1 MSPLPIPLREVR
13 VRPVRADEVPR
24 WNETL
29 RQQHY
34 LGFRKLCGC
43 QLKQVAVHG
52 QRWLALLGW
61 QAAALHSGPRD
72 RWIGWSPLQRR
83 TRLFL
88 LANQSRFLLLP
99 RAGSQPG
106 LASRVLGLS
115 LRRLPRDWQQR
126 YATPLL
132 LVETFVDPQ
141 RFRGTCYRAANWIEL
156 GLTRGFG
163 RVRDAPLSYRRH
175 GRPKTVFV
183 YPLQRDARAQ
193 LAGRHP
199 HPAWQQERNRIHLT
213 PKQLESLWNH
223 LRAIPDFR
231 KPRGLRHPLVTVLVI
246 VLAARLKGKKNVTG
260 IWIFGRK
267 LTQKQLARAGARRN
281 PTSGQRV
288 APSLNTI
295 RRVLAGVDQQQVEA
309 ELDAWLQQQ
318 AGEVEPGEALAL
330 DGKWLRGSYDR
341 DQQPDGE
348 LADEP
353 PRQQLAVVGLD
364 TRQVYAQ
371 VGFTGK
377 KEDAEAKAGR
387 AALKRIDLSGR
398 VVVFDA
404 LHTQRATVEQIIA
417 AGAYY
422 LAPVKQNQPTLCAA
436 LEGLDWSRCRSGSMT
451 WLSGGRVQTHT
462 IWVTGDLA
470 GGPQR
475 LPFPGARVAA
485 KLVREAEHKKTGQRR
500 KVQAAYYVTNL
511 RPQNAG
517 PRQLL
522 ELARDY
528 WGAVENGMHRVR
540 DGAKLRE
547 DACRARKGHQPGV
560 LAACNNL
567 AISILRLLG
576 HKNIS
581 RAMEEMSRRQAFCLA
596 VA

>member
-1 MSPLPIPLREVR
+1 M
-13 VRPVRADEVPR
+13 
-24 WNETL
+24 
-29 RQQHY
+29 
-34 LGFRKLCGC
+34 
-43 QLKQVAVHG
+43 
-52 QRWLALLGW
+52 
-61 QAAALHSGPRD
+61 
-72 RWIGWSPLQRR
+72 
-83 TRLFL
+83 
-88 LANQSRFLLLP
+88 
-99 RAGSQPG
+99 
-106 LASRVLGLS
+106 
-115 LRRLPRDWQQR
+115 
-126 YATPLL
+126 
-132 LVETFVDPQ
+132 
-141 RFRGTCYRAANWIEL
+141 
-156 GLTRGFG
+156 
-163 RVRDAPLSYRRH
+163 
-175 GRPKTVFV
+175 
-183 YPLQRDARAQ
+183 
-193 LAGRHP
+193 
-199 HPAWQQERNRIHLT
+199 
-213 PKQLESLWNH
+213 
-223 LRAIPDFR
+223 
-231 KPRGLRHPLVTVLVI
+231 
-246 VLAARLKGKKNVTG
+246 
-260 IWIFGRK
+260 
-267 LTQKQLARAGARRN
+267 
-281 PTSGQRV
+281 

-318 AGEVEPGEALAL
+318 AGQVEPGEALAL

-353 PRQQLAVVGLD
+353 PRQQLTVVGLD

-387 AALKRIDLSGR
+387 AALERIDLLGR
-398 VVVFDA
+398 VIVFDA

-417 AGAYY
+417 GGGYY

-436 LEGLDWSRCRSGSMT
+436 LDGLDWSRCRSGSMT

-462 IWVTGDLA
+462 IRVTGEMAD
-470 GGPQR
+470 GPQR

-485 KLVREAEHKKTGQRR
+485 QLVRQAEHKKTGQRR
-500 KVQAAYYVTNL
+500 KVQEAYYVTNL

-560 LAACNNL
+560 LAAFNNL

>member
-24 WNETL
+24 WNDTL

-43 QLKQVAVHG
+43 QLKQVAVQG

-115 LRRLPRDWQQR
+115 LRRLPRDWQQS
-126 YATPLL
+126 YAPPLCWSRCL
-132 LVETFVDPQ
+132 SIRSASAGPATTLPTGSSWDLPAASGACARAPQ
-141 RFRGTCYRAANWIEL
+141 LPPPRAAQD
-156 GLTRGFG
+156 R
-163 RVRDAPLSYRRH
+163 
-175 GRPKTVFV
+175 
-183 YPLQRDARAQ
+183 
-193 LAGRHP
+193 
-199 HPAWQQERNRIHLT
+199 
-213 PKQLESLWNH
+213 
-223 LRAIPDFR
+223 LRLP
-231 KPRGLRHPLVTVLVI
+231 
-246 VLAARLKGKKNVTG
+246 LAARRARAAGGAPPAPRLATGKESDPLDSQATRIAVEPLARHPG
-260 IWIFGRK
+260 LPQAARLAASAGDGAGDRAGGAPERQEERDRIWIFGRK

-318 AGEVEPGEALAL
+318 AGQVEPGEALAL

-341 DQQPDGE
+341 DRQPDGE

-353 PRQQLAVVGLD
+353 PRQQLTVVGLD

-387 AALKRIDLSGR
+387 AALERIDLLGR
-398 VVVFDA
+398 VIVFDA

-417 AGAYY
+417 AGA
-422 LAPVKQNQPTLCAA
+422 T
-436 LEGLDWSRCRSGSMT
+436 T
-451 WLSGGRVQTHT
+451 W
-462 IWVTGDLA
+462 
-470 GGPQR
+470 
-475 LPFPGARVAA
+475 
-485 KLVREAEHKKTGQRR
+485 RR
-500 KVQAAYYVTNL
+500 
-511 RPQNAG
+511 
-517 PRQLL
+517 
-522 ELARDY
+522 
-528 WGAVENGMHRVR
+528 
-540 DGAKLRE
+540 
-547 DACRARKGHQPGV
+547 
-560 LAACNNL
+560 
-567 AISILRLLG
+567 
-576 HKNIS
+576 
-581 RAMEEMSRRQAFCLA
+581 
-596 VA
+596 

>member
-1 MSPLPIPLREVR
+1 MGAFPPRISSGLVATICQQHWTFPPVSAITQAVSPLPIPLREVR

-24 WNETL
+24 WNDTL

-43 QLKQVAVHG
+43 QLKQVAVQG
-52 QRWLALLGW
+52 QRW
-61 QAAALHSGPRD
+61 
-72 RWIGWSPLQRR
+72 
-83 TRLFL
+83 
-88 LANQSRFLLLP
+88 
-99 RAGSQPG
+99 

-141 RFRGTCYRAANWIEL
+141 RFRGTCYHAANWIEL

-213 PKQLESLWNH
+213 AKQLESLWNH

-246 VLAARLKGKKNVTG
+246 VLAARLQGKKNVTE

-281 PTSGQRV
+281 PASGQRV

-318 AGEVEPGEALAL
+318 AGQVEPGEALAL

-341 DQQPDGE
+341 DQQRDGE

-353 PRQQLAVVGLD
+353 PRQQLTVVGLD

-377 KEDAEAKAGR
+377 KQDAEAKAGR
-387 AALKRIDLSGR
+387 AALERIDLPGR

-417 AGAYY
+417 AGGYY

-462 IWVTGDLA
+462 IWVTGEMAD
-470 GGPQR
+470 GPQR

-485 KLVREAEHKKTGQRR
+485 QLVRQAEHKKTGQRR

-560 LAACNNL
+560 LAAFNNL

>member
-1 MSPLPIPLREVR
+1 M
-13 VRPVRADEVPR
+13 
-24 WNETL
+24 
-29 RQQHY
+29 
-34 LGFRKLCGC
+34 
-43 QLKQVAVHG
+43 
-52 QRWLALLGW
+52 
-61 QAAALHSGPRD
+61 
-72 RWIGWSPLQRR
+72 
-83 TRLFL
+83 
-88 LANQSRFLLLP
+88 
-99 RAGSQPG
+99 
-106 LASRVLGLS
+106 
-115 LRRLPRDWQQR
+115 
-126 YATPLL
+126 

-141 RFRGTCYRAANWIEL
+141 RFRGTCYHAANWIEL

-183 YPLQRDARAQ
+183 YPLQLDARAQ

-213 PKQLESLWNH
+213 AKQLESLWNH

-231 KPRGLRHPLVTVLVI
+231 QPRGLRHPLVTVLVI
-246 VLAARLKGKKNVTG
+246 VLAARLQGKKNVTE

-295 RRVLAGVDQQQVEA
+295 RRVLAGVDQQRVEA

-318 AGEVEPGEALAL
+318 AGQVEPGEALAL

-341 DQQPDGE
+341 DQQRDGE

-353 PRQQLAVVGLD
+353 PRQQLTVVGLD

-377 KEDAEAKAGR
+377 KQDAEAKAGR
-387 AALKRIDLSGR
+387 AALERIDLSGR
-398 VVVFDA
+398 VIVFDA

-417 AGAYY
+417 AGGYY

-470 GGPQR
+470 DGPQR

-485 KLVREAEHKKTGQRR
+485 KLVRQAEHKKTGQRR

-547 DACRARKGHQPGV
+547 DACRARKGNQPGV

>member
-1 MSPLPIPLREVR
+1 M
-13 VRPVRADEVPR
+13 
-24 WNETL
+24 
-29 RQQHY
+29 
-34 LGFRKLCGC
+34 
-43 QLKQVAVHG
+43 
-52 QRWLALLGW
+52 
-61 QAAALHSGPRD
+61 
-72 RWIGWSPLQRR
+72 
-83 TRLFL
+83 
-88 LANQSRFLLLP
+88 
-99 RAGSQPG
+99 
-106 LASRVLGLS
+106 
-115 LRRLPRDWQQR
+115 
-126 YATPLL
+126 
-132 LVETFVDPQ
+132 
-141 RFRGTCYRAANWIEL
+141 
-156 GLTRGFG
+156 
-163 RVRDAPLSYRRH
+163 
-175 GRPKTVFV
+175 
-183 YPLQRDARAQ
+183 
-193 LAGRHP
+193 
-199 HPAWQQERNRIHLT
+199 
-213 PKQLESLWNH
+213 
-223 LRAIPDFR
+223 
-231 KPRGLRHPLVTVLVI
+231 
-246 VLAARLKGKKNVTG
+246 
-260 IWIFGRK
+260 
-267 LTQKQLARAGARRN
+267 
-281 PTSGQRV
+281 
-288 APSLNTI
+288 
-295 RRVLAGVDQQQVEA
+295 
-309 ELDAWLQQQ
+309 
-318 AGEVEPGEALAL
+318 
-330 DGKWLRGSYDR
+330 
-341 DQQPDGE
+341 
-348 LADEP
+348 
-353 PRQQLAVVGLD
+353 VGLD

-387 AALKRIDLSGR
+387 AALERIDLSGR

-417 AGAYY
+417 AGGYY

-485 KLVREAEHKKTGQRR
+485 KLVRQAEHKKTGQRR

-560 LAACNNL
+560 LAAFNNL

>member
-24 WNETL
+24 WNDTL

-43 QLKQVAVHG
+43 QLKQVAVQG

-99 RAGSQPG
+99 RVGSQPG

-115 LRRLPRDWQQR
+115 LRCLPRDWQQS
-126 YATPLL
+126 YAPPLCWSRRL
-132 LVETFVDPQ
+132 SIRSAFAGPATTLPTGSSWD
-141 RFRGTCYRAANWIEL
+141 L
-156 GLTRGFG
+156 
-163 RVRDAPLSYRRH
+163 PL
-175 GRPKTVFV
+175 
-183 YPLQRDARAQ
+183 
-193 LAGRHP
+193 
-199 HPAWQQERNRIHLT
+199 AWQQERNRIHLT

-281 PTSGQRV
+281 PASGQRV

-318 AGEVEPGEALAL
+318 AGQVEPGEALAL

-341 DQQPDGE
+341 DQQRDGE

-353 PRQQLAVVGLD
+353 PRQQLTVVGLD

-377 KEDAEAKAGR
+377 KEDAETKAGR
-387 AALKRIDLSGR
+387 AALERIDLPGR
-398 VVVFDA
+398 VVVFAA

-417 AGAYY
+417 AGGYY

-436 LEGLDWSRCRSGSMT
+436 LEGLDWSRCRSGSMA

-462 IWVTGDLA
+462 IWVTGEMAD
-470 GGPQR
+470 GPQR
-475 LPFPGARVAA
+475 LPFPGVRVAA
-485 KLVREAEHKKTGQRR
+485 QLVRQAEHKKTGQRR
-500 KVQAAYYVTNL
+500 KLQAAYYVTNL

-560 LAACNNL
+560 LAAFNNL

>member
-1 MSPLPIPLREVR
+1 M
-13 VRPVRADEVPR
+13 
-24 WNETL
+24 
-29 RQQHY
+29 
-34 LGFRKLCGC
+34 
-43 QLKQVAVHG
+43 
-52 QRWLALLGW
+52 
-61 QAAALHSGPRD
+61 
-72 RWIGWSPLQRR
+72 
-83 TRLFL
+83 
-88 LANQSRFLLLP
+88 
-99 RAGSQPG
+99 
-106 LASRVLGLS
+106 
-115 LRRLPRDWQQR
+115 
-126 YATPLL
+126 

-141 RFRGTCYRAANWIEL
+141 RFRGTCYHAANWIEL

-175 GRPKTVFV
+175 GQPKTVFV

-213 PKQLESLWNH
+213 AKQLESLWNH

-246 VLAARLKGKKNVTG
+246 VLAARLKGKKNVTE

-353 PRQQLAVVGLD
+353 PRQQLTVVGLD

-560 LAACNNL
+560 LAAFNNL

>member
-24 WNETL
+24 WNDTL

-43 QLKQVAVHG
+43 QLEQVAVQG

-61 QAAALHSGPRD
+61 QAAALHC
-72 RWIGWSPLQRR
+72 
-83 TRLFL
+83 
-88 LANQSRFLLLP
+88 
-99 RAGSQPG
+99 GSQPG

-126 YATPLL
+126 YAPPPLL

-141 RFRGTCYRAANWIEL
+141 RFRGTCYHAANWIEL

-163 RVRDAPLSYRRH
+163 RV
-175 GRPKTVFV
+175 
-183 YPLQRDARAQ
+183 RDARAQ

-246 VLAARLKGKKNVTG
+246 VLAARLKGKKNVTE

-318 AGEVEPGEALAL
+318 AGQVEPGEALAL

-341 DQQPDGE
+341 DQQRDGE

-353 PRQQLAVVGLD
+353 PRQQLTVVGLD

-377 KEDAEAKAGR
+377 KEDAEAKAG
-387 AALKRIDLSGR
+387 GR
-398 VVVFDA
+398 LWSA
-404 LHTQRATVEQIIA
+404 STCW
-417 AGAYY
+417 GAWSCSTRCTRNG
-422 LAPVKQNQPTLCAA
+422 PR
-436 LEGLDWSRCRSGSMT
+436 WSRSSR
-451 WLSGGRVQTHT
+451 
-462 IWVTGDLA
+462 
-470 GGPQR
+470 
-475 LPFPGARVAA
+475 PGA
-485 KLVREAEHKKTGQRR
+485 TTWRR
-500 KVQAAYYVTNL
+500 
-511 RPQNAG
+511 
-517 PRQLL
+517 
-522 ELARDY
+522 
-528 WGAVENGMHRVR
+528 
-540 DGAKLRE
+540 
-547 DACRARKGHQPGV
+547 
-560 LAACNNL
+560 
-567 AISILRLLG
+567 
-576 HKNIS
+576 
-581 RAMEEMSRRQAFCLA
+581 
-596 VA
+596 

>member
-24 WNETL
+24 WNDTL

-43 QLKQVAVHG
+43 QLKQVAVQG
-52 QRWLALLGW
+52 QRW
-61 QAAALHSGPRD
+61 
-72 RWIGWSPLQRR
+72 
-83 TRLFL
+83 
-88 LANQSRFLLLP
+88 
-99 RAGSQPG
+99 

-141 RFRGTCYRAANWIEL
+141 RFRGTCYHAANWIEL

-223 LRAIPDFR
+223 LRAIPDFCQ
-231 KPRGLRHPLVTVLVI
+231 PCGLRHPLVTVLVI
-246 VLAARLKGKKNVTG
+246 VLAARLKGKKNVTE

-281 PTSGQRV
+281 PASGQRV

-295 RRVLAGVDQQQVEA
+295 RRVLAGVDQQR
-309 ELDAWLQQQ
+309 
-318 AGEVEPGEALAL
+318 VEPGEALAL

-353 PRQQLAVVGLD
+353 PRQQLTVVGLD

-387 AALKRIDLSGR
+387 AALERIDLSGR

-417 AGAYY
+417 AGGYY

-462 IWVTGDLA
+462 IWVTGEMAD
-470 GGPQR
+470 GPQR
-475 LPFPGARVAA
+475 LPFPGARGAA
-485 KLVREAEHKKTGQRR
+485 QLVRQAEHKKTGQRR
-500 KVQAAYYVTNL
+500 KVQAAYYVVSSNE
-511 RPQNAG
+511 R
-517 PRQLL
+517 
-522 ELARDY
+522 
-528 WGAVENGMHRVR
+528 
-540 DGAKLRE
+540 
-547 DACRARKGHQPGV
+547 
-560 LAACNNL
+560 
-567 AISILRLLG
+567 
-576 HKNIS
+576 
-581 RAMEEMSRRQAFCLA
+581 
-596 VA
+596 

>member
-1 MSPLPIPLREVR
+1 MRLPAQAGRCAGPALAGAARLAGGRPALRPARPLDRLVPAAAPHAPVPARQPVALAAAAARR
-13 VRPVRADEVPR
+13 LAARAGLARARPQPAAPATR
-24 WNETL
+24 L
-29 RQQHY
+29 
-34 LGFRKLCGC
+34 
-43 QLKQVAVHG
+43 
-52 QRWLALLGW
+52 
-61 QAAALHSGPRD
+61 AAAL
-72 RWIGWSPLQRR
+72 
-83 TRLFL
+83 
-88 LANQSRFLLLP
+88 
-99 RAGSQPG
+99 RAP
-106 LASRVLGLS
+106 
-115 LRRLPRDWQQR
+115 P
-126 YATPLL
+126 L

-141 RFRGTCYRAANWIEL
+141 RFRGTCYHAANWIEL

-163 RVRDAPLSYRRH
+163 RVRGAPLSYRRH

-213 PKQLESLWNH
+213 AKQLESLWNH

-246 VLAARLKGKKNVTG
+246 VLAARLKGKKNVTE

-281 PTSGQRV
+281 PVSGQRV

-295 RRVLAGVDQQQVEA
+295 RRVLAGVDQQRVEA

-318 AGEVEPGEALAL
+318 AGQVEPGEALAL

-341 DQQPDGE
+341 DQQADGE

-353 PRQQLAVVGLD
+353 PRQQLTVVGLD

-387 AALKRIDLSGR
+387 AALERIDLLGR
-398 VVVFDA
+398 VIVFDA

-422 LAPVKQNQPTLCAA
+422 LAPVKQNQPSLCAA

-462 IWVTGDLA
+462 IRVTGEMAD
-470 GGPQR
+470 GPQR

-485 KLVREAEHKKTGQRR
+485 QLVREAEHKKTGQRR

-540 DGAKLRE
+540 DGTKLRE
-547 DACRARKGHQPGV
+547 DACRARKGNQPGV

>member
-1 MSPLPIPLREVR
+1 M
-13 VRPVRADEVPR
+13 
-24 WNETL
+24 
-29 RQQHY
+29 
-34 LGFRKLCGC
+34 
-43 QLKQVAVHG
+43 
-52 QRWLALLGW
+52 
-61 QAAALHSGPRD
+61 
-72 RWIGWSPLQRR
+72 
-83 TRLFL
+83 
-88 LANQSRFLLLP
+88 
-99 RAGSQPG
+99 
-106 LASRVLGLS
+106 
-115 LRRLPRDWQQR
+115 
-126 YATPLL
+126 

-141 RFRGTCYRAANWIEL
+141 RFRGTCYHAANWIEL

-193 LAGRHP
+193 LAGHHP

-213 PKQLESLWNH
+213 AKQLESLWNH

-246 VLAARLKGKKNVTG
+246 VLAARLKGKKNVTE

-295 RRVLAGVDQQQVEA
+295 RRVLAGVDQQRVEA

-318 AGEVEPGEALAL
+318 AGQVEPGEALAL

-353 PRQQLAVVGLD
+353 PRQQLTVVGLD

-387 AALKRIDLSGR
+387 AALERIDLLGR
-398 VVVFDA
+398 VIVFDA

-417 AGAYY
+417 GGGYY

-547 DACRARKGHQPGV
+547 DACRARKGNQPGV
-560 LAACNNL
+560 LAAFNNL

>member
-1 MSPLPIPLREVR
+1 M
-13 VRPVRADEVPR
+13 
-24 WNETL
+24 
-29 RQQHY
+29 
-34 LGFRKLCGC
+34 
-43 QLKQVAVHG
+43 
-52 QRWLALLGW
+52 
-61 QAAALHSGPRD
+61 
-72 RWIGWSPLQRR
+72 
-83 TRLFL
+83 
-88 LANQSRFLLLP
+88 
-99 RAGSQPG
+99 
-106 LASRVLGLS
+106 
-115 LRRLPRDWQQR
+115 
-126 YATPLL
+126 
-132 LVETFVDPQ
+132 
-141 RFRGTCYRAANWIEL
+141 
-156 GLTRGFG
+156 
-163 RVRDAPLSYRRH
+163 
-175 GRPKTVFV
+175 
-183 YPLQRDARAQ
+183 
-193 LAGRHP
+193 
-199 HPAWQQERNRIHLT
+199 T

-231 KPRGLRHPLVTVLVI
+231 PRGLRHPLVTVLVI

-295 RRVLAGVDQQQVEA
+295 RRVLAGVDQQRVEA

-318 AGEVEPGEALAL
+318 AGQVEPGEALAL

-341 DQQPDGE
+341 DQQRDGE

-353 PRQQLAVVGLD
+353 PRQQLTVVGLD
-364 TRQVYAQ
+364 TRQVSQ

-377 KEDAEAKAGR
+377 RGGEGR
-387 AALKRIDLSGR
+387 AALERIDLLGR
-398 VVVFDA
+398 VIVFDA

-417 AGAYY
+417 GGGYY

-436 LEGLDWSRCRSGSMT
+436 LEGLDRSRCRSGSMT
-451 WLSGGRVQTHT
+451 WLSAGADAHDP
-462 IWVTGDLA
+462 GDLA

-475 LPFPGARVAA
+475 LPFPGVRVAA
-485 KLVREAEHKKTGQRR
+485 KLVRQAEHKKTGQRR

-547 DACRARKGHQPGV
+547 DACRARKGQRGCWRRSTTSRSRSCACWATRTSMEDES
-560 LAACNNL
+560 AA
-567 AISILRLLG
+567 
-576 HKNIS
+576 
-581 RAMEEMSRRQAFCLA
+581 FWA